1 MIRQT
6 MILASGI
13 GKSFAKQR
21 VLIDVS
27 FSVRS
32 GECIQLLG
40 DNGSGKTTLLRALAT
55 LISVD
60 KGSLLINGHDS
71 QKDKAYIRGKIGFL
85 GHRPLVYS
93 NLTVSENLEFSAS
106 LFQVVNYRSKM
117 SEILDRVGLTNSK
130 DKRAG
135 MLSHGLMKRISIAR
149 ILLQE
154 PEILLLDEPETGLDK
169 QGVLVLQELMNSN
182 KARGGSTVI
191 TTHNPESARSIADR
205 ILILSGGKIRPNL

>member
-1 MIRQT
+1 

-27 FSVRS
+27 FSVSS

-60 KGSLLINGHDS
+60 KGSLVIDGHDS

-106 LFQVVNYRSKM
+106 LFQVANYRSKM
-117 SEILDRVGLTNSK
+117 SEILDHVGLTNSK

-135 MLSHGLMKRISIAR
+135 MLSHGLMKRVSMAR

-169 QGVLVLQELMNSN
+169 QGVLILQELMNAN
-182 KARGGSTVI
+182 KARGGSTVM